1 MSTEMIPVSSVAA
14 PDAPDARLP
23 TVREYFA
30 FDRASEVRNEYVD
43 GVITSMAGESPTHNQ
58 IAGNVYVCLE
68 NAFGT
73 RACRTFIEGIRTRV
87 SSSRYR
93 YPDVVALCGEAQ
105 FDRENPPSLL
115 NPVVVFEVLSPS
127 TEGSDRDEKFMEYRR
142 LETLTDY
149 LLVSQDKIEVAH
161 FARQSARQWVVT
173 IYNEL
178 QDVVALSSLDVT
190 MTLADIYRKI
200 VFKSNGSEAAQ

>member
-1 MSTEMIPVSSVAA
+1 MSTEMIPVPDVAPEA
-14 PDAPDARLP
+14 PAARLA

-43 GVITSMAGESPTHNQ
+43 GVITGMAGGSPAHNRVARNICVQ
-58 IAGNVYVCLE
+58 LE
-68 NAFGT
+68 TAFGD
-73 RACRTFIEGIRTRV
+73 RACESFIADVRARV

-127 TEGSDRDEKFMEYRR
+127 TQGSDRDEKFMEYRQ

-149 LLVSQDKIEVAH
+149 LLVSQDKVEVAH
-161 FARQSARQWVVT
+161 FARQSVRQWVVT

-190 MTLADIYRKI
+190 MSLADIYRKV
-200 VFKSNGSEAAQ
+200 VFEPAENKAAQ